1 MENNFTPI
9 IEKINTYNNIA
20 LLVHENPDGDA
31 IGSMIALFRALKKLG
46 KNVTAFIESVPSN
59 CEFLL
64 NSIGKEIK
72 LFSDIDF
79 NVKYDLCISLD
90 CGDIDRMGDAKEL
103 FKNAHD
109 TACIDHHY
117 TNNSFANAN
126 YIDSN
131 AAATG
136 ELIFSLLNEMKFDLD
151 DEIATA
157 IYSAVISDTGN
168 FKHNNT
174 TKNTFEIASKLVNY
188 NIDIT
193 KISYHLFSETSLNR
207 MKFMGKLLENIEVFL
222 DGKVAMLVARSE
234 DIEKYM
240 VEQSELDGMVDYARY
255 VKGVEVGIFIKPYE
269 DFYKISLRSNG
280 KVDVSSVASYFNGGG
295 HKFAAGCRIHAGSQD
310 EVKSSLLNKLEK
322 VI

>member
-9 IEKINTYNNIA
+9 IEKINSYNNIV

-31 IGSMIALFRALKKLG
+31 VGSMIALFRALKKLG
-46 KNVTAFIESVPSN
+46 KNVTGFIESVPSN

-90 CGDIDRMGDAKEL
+90 CGDIDRMGAAKEL
-103 FKNAHD
+103 FKNALD

-117 TNNSFANAN
+117 TNISFANAS
-126 YIDSN
+126 YIDSD

-136 ELIFSLLNEMKFDLD
+136 ELIFTLLNEMKFDLD
-151 DEIATA
+151 KEIATA

-168 FKHNNT
+168 FRHNNT
-174 TKNTFEIASKLVNY
+174 TKNTFEIASKLINY
-188 NIDIT
+188 DIDIT

-207 MKFMGKLLENIEVFL
+207 MKFMGKLLENTEVFL
-222 DGKVAMLVARSE
+222 DGKVAILTAQNE
-234 DIEKYM
+234 DIKHYM
-240 VEQSELDGMVDYARY
+240 VAQSELDGMVDYARY

-280 KVDVSSVASYFNGGG
+280 KVDVSQIASKFNGGG
-295 HKFAAGCRIHAGSQD
+295 HKFAAGCRIYALLSD
-310 EVKSSLLNKLEK
+310 DVKQQLLTELKK
-322 VI
+322 VV